1 MADTRKTPAIVQR
14 NSERVTAHVEGAG
27 VQTTCEGASDVG
39 RSPNPEDEE
48 RRRETESA
56 GRGTEDLWKSERDE
70 RETKTGGGEDTSKG
84 NREGDRKGPKDGEK
98 REGTEGSASR
108 RVKGGGGD
116 QNQGIVRVGASRK
129 GEGRK

>member
-1 MADTRKTPAIVQR
+1 MADTRKTPAIMQR

-39 RSPNPEDEE
+39 RSPNQEDEE

-56 GRGTEDLWKSERDE
+56 DRGTEDLWKSERDE
-70 RETKTGGGEDTSKG
+70 RETKTGGGGDTSKG
-84 NREGDRKGPKDGEK
+84 NREGDRKDPKDGEK

-108 RVKGGGGD
+108 RVKGGD
-116 QNQGIVRVGASRK
+116 QNQGIVRVGAPRKEGESRK
-129 GEGRK
+129 

>member
-1 MADTRKTPAIVQR
+1 MQR
-14 NSERVTAHVEGAG
+14 NSERVTARVGGAG

-39 RSPNPEDEE
+39 RSPNQEDEE

-70 RETKTGGGEDTSKG
+70 RETKTGGGGDTSKG
-84 NREGDRKGPKDGEK
+84 NREGDRKDPKDGEK

-129 GEGRK
+129 ERESRK